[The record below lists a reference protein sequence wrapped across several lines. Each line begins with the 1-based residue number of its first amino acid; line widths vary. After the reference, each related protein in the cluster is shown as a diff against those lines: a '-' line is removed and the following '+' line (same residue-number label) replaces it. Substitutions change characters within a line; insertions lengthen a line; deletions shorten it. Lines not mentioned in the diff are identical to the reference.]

1 MAELKRGTADIVD
14 VKRSLTD
21 INYIYRAT
29 TLIWQ
34 RVTPPVSGRLWITNR
49 LQTVLSETNAE
60 EDVYITSGLNL
71 KFK

>member
-1 MAELKRGTADIVD
+1 MGQLKRGITSILD
-14 VKRSLTD
+14 VKKGATN

-34 RVTPPVSGRLWITNR
+34 RGTPPANTLWLTSGLEI
-49 LQTVLSETNAE
+49 VLSNNSAGTN
-60 EDVYITSGLNL
+60 VFVTSGLNT

>member
-34 RVTPPVSGRLWITNR
+34 RVTPPVSGGLWLTSGLKTN
-49 LQTVLSETNAE
+49 LGINNPNNNYV
-60 EDVYITSGLNL
+60 TSGLNIN
-71 KFK
+71 FK

>member
-1 MAELKRGTADIVD
+1 MGQLKRGITEILD
-14 VKRSLTD
+14 VKRGSID

-34 RVTPPVSGRLWITNR
+34 RGTPPAQTLWLTSGLETI
-49 LQTVLSETNAE
+49 LSNNKAGIN
-60 EDVYITSGLNL
+60 VYVTSGLNI

>member
-34 RVTPPVSGRLWITNR
+34 RVTPVSGRLWITNR